1 MQEIIITL
9 LGCIKTLLLPT
20 VFISINAHSLI
31 NAPLTFYEKKVAK
44 CHQNGFRTL
53 SVLYVCPNSISFFIS
68 FLGLVN
74 CSTPG
79 ALIRINTVILH
90 VDSF

>member
-1 MQEIIITL
+1 MLKHVNVLMQGIIIML

-20 VFISINAHSLI
+20 VFISINA
-31 NAPLTFYEKKVAK
+31 PLTFYEKKVANATK
-44 CHQNGFRTL
+44 NGFRTL
-53 SVLYVCPNSISFFIS
+53 AVLYVCPNSIS